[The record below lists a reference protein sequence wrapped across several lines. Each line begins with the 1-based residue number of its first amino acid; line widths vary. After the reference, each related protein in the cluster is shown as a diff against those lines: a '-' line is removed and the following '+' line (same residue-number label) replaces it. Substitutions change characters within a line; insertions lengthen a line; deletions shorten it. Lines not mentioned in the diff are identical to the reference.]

1 MQRRHFIQS
10 VKIFRDKYAFL
21 ISNMP
26 KEISTSK
33 DSRPV
38 RAASVSGPPRS
49 FSTNKYVYINEMKSK
64 FDINGG
70 KLKLLSTQKNKEFGQ
85 GVK

>member
-1 MQRRHFIQS
+1 MQRLHFIQS
-10 VKIFRDKYAFL
+10 VTIFRDNFAFL

-49 FSTNKYVYINEMKSK
+49 FSTNKYVYINTMKSNFK
-64 FDINGG
+64 IFRYEW
-70 KLKLLSTQKNKEFGQ
+70 LKIKIIC
-85 GVK
+85 